1 VDALRT
7 LLEVTQAA
15 VGRRSVGGDNASQ
28 TARPTRC
35 AALSGGAPD
44 RQPGHLGFAGG
55 NNLALRAIGFGSQ
68 PQEALPH
75 AVFLL
80 NPDTLV
86 QEGAVRALYDTL
98 FADERNGLVGARL
111 AYGDGRFQHSAFAFP
126 GIWQTLFD
134 LLPMPGRFYESA
146 LNGRYPRTLY
156 DGVRPFPVD
165 HTLGATMMLRREVIQ
180 QTGMFDEQFFMYC
193 EEVDWA
199 MRIRKA
205 GWRICAFLRS
215 HHPSG
220 RADHIPDSPGQRRQ
234 SWRRVQVYTKHYSRS
249 RCGHSWDRAAGDAA
263 QDRPGPAGF
272 APRRDAAGRAD
283 RCLPDGGG
291 AMTTL
296 AAIILCRDELDHL
309 PACIE
314 SAAFADE
321 TIVFVDAGSP
331 VLAQVIAAA
340 EAAGARTCQ
349 RRFDDYASQRNAA
362 LDSTAAEWVLFIDVD
377 ERVTPG
383 LAAEVRRVIAA
394 PDAVGYGIPRHN
406 YIFGHLTRHTGW
418 YPDYQTRLLHRA
430 SARYDP
436 ARPVHEVVILDGPQG
451 YLQEPFIHYNYR
463 DLAHFV
469 AKQRLRGY

>member
-1 VDALRT
+1 
-7 LLEVTQAA
+7 
-15 VGRRSVGGDNASQ
+15 
-28 TARPTRC
+28 
-35 AALSGGAPD
+35 
-44 RQPGHLGFAGG
+44 
-55 NNLALRAIGFGSQ
+55 
-68 PQEALPH
+68 
-75 AVFLL
+75 
-80 NPDTLV
+80 
-86 QEGAVRALYDTL
+86 
-98 FADERNGLVGARL
+98 
-111 AYGDGRFQHSAFAFP
+111 
-126 GIWQTLFD
+126 
-134 LLPMPGRFYESA
+134 
-146 LNGRYPRTLY
+146 
-156 DGVRPFPVD
+156 
-165 HTLGATMMLRREVIQ
+165 
-180 QTGMFDEQFFMYC
+180 
-193 EEVDWA
+193 
-199 MRIRKA
+199 
-205 GWRICAFLRS
+205 
-215 HHPSG
+215 
-220 RADHIPDSPGQRRQ
+220 
-234 SWRRVQVYTKHYSRS
+234 
-249 RCGHSWDRAAGDAA
+249 
-263 QDRPGPAGF
+263 
-272 APRRDAAGRAD
+272 
-283 RCLPDGGG
+283 
-291 AMTTL
+291 MTTL

-394 PDAVGYGIPRHN
+394 PDAAGYGIPRHN

-469 AKQRLRGY
+469 AKQRRYAAIDAGILFEQGARPSLRKSITQPMRQFYWRFVTLQGYRDGLHGLRMSLLMAWYEWLKHRKLADLARDQRP